1 MPVFRRSVSL
11 RMRHVRLDLD
21 LSAGAVRNGTPSRNP
36 RGRPATYELGDGKPS
51 GRQAIRQWRT
61 QQRRKGTNS
70 EARELTDGS
79 SARSQGP
86 ARQEVPVFFVTGAG
100 KSGTTWLRR
109 MLNVHPEVLCNGEG
123 RFFGRNIKN
132 ARLKVLNAEARVV
145 QPATLYNALAENE
158 YLRMWLERTPW
169 TREGDVEEH
178 LAELT
183 REAVRLFLEKN
194 LSESSKKVV
203 GDKTPLLGPGIV
215 GEISVIM
222 PRAKVVHIVRDGRDR
237 AVSWMHHIW
246 NRERLI
252 EEGED
257 LTAED
262 QDKRDRY
269 RENPDAFLASGE
281 SIFSETSIK
290 TASRVW
296 AENVGAAHR
305 DGPRLLG
312 DKYTEVR
319 YEDLLERPE
328 EELGRI
334 FRFLRVRAKK
344 GIVRRSVRVESFERR
359 SGGRKR
365 GEEDST
371 SARRKGVAGDW
382 KNVFTERDKAVFKE
396 AAGELLVELGYES
409 DHGW

>member
-1 MPVFRRSVSL
+1 
-11 RMRHVRLDLD
+11 
-21 LSAGAVRNGTPSRNP
+21 
-36 RGRPATYELGDGKPS
+36 
-51 GRQAIRQWRT
+51 
-61 QQRRKGTNS
+61 
-70 EARELTDGS
+70 
-79 SARSQGP
+79 
-86 ARQEVPVFFVTGAG
+86 
-100 KSGTTWLRR
+100 
-109 MLNVHPEVLCNGEG
+109 
-123 RFFGRNIKN
+123 
-132 ARLKVLNAEARVV
+132 
-145 QPATLYNALAENE
+145 
-158 YLRMWLERTPW
+158 MWLERTPW